1 MNKALTAI
9 TIFVVIISGI
19 LWVKV
24 TNLENQIEDLQK
36 PSLYDTMTVMQTV
49 VHKIAYAID
58 NENGELLDFYIHE
71 LEEAAEDLI
80 EADLVYHDQPV
91 GQLTATMLEPTIE
104 DLEDALEDGDWDRVR
119 ERNQVVIQA
128 CNNCHVSTGYPSI
141 LVTERAEV
149 NPYNQDF
156 SKRN

>member
-1 MNKALTAI
+1 MNKALIAI
-9 TIFVVIISGI
+9 TIFLVILSGI

-24 TNLENQIEDLQK
+24 ANLENQVEDLNK

-58 NENGELLDFYIHE
+58 NENSELLDFYIHE

-104 DLEDALEDGDWDRVR
+104 DLEDAVEAGDWDRVR
-119 ERNQVVIQA
+119 DRNQVVLQA

-141 LVTERAEV
+141 VVKERAEV

-156 SKRN
+156 SKRD